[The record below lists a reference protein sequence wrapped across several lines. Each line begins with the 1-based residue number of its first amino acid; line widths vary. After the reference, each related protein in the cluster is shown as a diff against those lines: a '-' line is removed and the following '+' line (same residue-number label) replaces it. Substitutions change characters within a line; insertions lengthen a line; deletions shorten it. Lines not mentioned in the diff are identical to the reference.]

1 MTLTFWRNLCSFA
14 LLPALCFA
22 AAPASEIESVIDL
35 ARSATPEIA
44 ADALIRIAA
53 LDKLEKKRRIELL
66 DQAFALAAGSPQP
79 YKRRSG
85 LDRNEG
91 PSGYFTR
98 VYGQDLD

>member
-1 MTLTFWRNLCSFA
+1 M
-14 LLPALCFA
+14 CFA
-22 AAPASEIESVIDL
+22 AAPASEIESVVDL

-53 LDKLEKKRRIELL
+53 LDKLEKKWRIELL

-85 LDRNEG
+85 LDRSEG

-98 VYGQDLD
+98 AYGQELTLNL